1 MNPQKVI
8 DVAVAEI
15 GYLEKSR
22 DAYVRNPNVIWY
34 KLDGA
39 GYDNITKYA
48 YRIDQLDWFANYVQ
62 YGAWCSTFVDYCFI
76 EAYGEPAAAKM
87 KNHGVYD
94 ALVDCAIEQYQAI
107 GRWFHE
113 PQKGDQVFFSK
124 ANGID
129 PAHTGIVVD
138 VDDEYVHTVEGNTN
152 SQDGHVESNG
162 GGVFRK
168 KYRLNY
174 YRLLGFGRPRWEDDD
189 DMDVKGLLEMLKKA
203 SPEERKAIGKELDSC
218 VYEYRVKLET
228 PGWAEDELDEAK
240 EKGITDGTRPMT
252 YATRLETAIMCKRA
266 VYDKK

>member
-1 MNPQKVI
+1 MTDRDRLV
-8 DVAVAEI
+8 DTALGEV

-22 DAYVRNPNVIWY
+22 DAYVRNPAVIWY

-39 GYDNITKYA
+39 GYDNYTKYA
-48 YRIDQLDWFANYVQ
+48 YEVDQLDWYAVYVQ
-62 YGAWCSTFVDYCFI
+62 GQHWCATWVDDMFIRTFG
-76 EAYGEPAAAKM
+76 EAEAARL
-87 KNHGVYD
+87 KNHGIYD
-94 ALVDCAIEQYQAI
+94 SLVDCAIDQYKAM
-107 GRWFHE
+107 GRWFHTPE
-113 PQKGDQVFFSK
+113 RGDQAFFSK

-189 DMDVKGLLEMLKKA
+189 MDVKGLLEMLKKA

-228 PGWAEDELDEAK
+228 PGWAEDELDEAT
-240 EKGITDGTRPMT
+240 EKGITDGTRPMI

-266 VYDKK
+266 VSKK